1 MGVGV
6 PCLSM
11 LRETPLRRRLP
22 GVSNESIRRS
32 SSDWLPTLAVVDRDA
47 GPLRETLS
55 LLNHSSH
62 RGILI
67 RVQATVAFACAV
79 NSAELK
85 SDVAICTGVHPAS
98 KAATKVARPLGSA
111 AR

>member
-1 MGVGV
+1 MGV
-6 PCLSM
+6 PCLLM
-11 LRETPLRRRLP
+11 LREGLLGRRLP
-22 GVSNESIRRS
+22 GVSCESIRQS
-32 SSDWLPTLAVVDRDA
+32 VSDGLFRLAVVDRDA

-85 SDVAICTGVHPAS
+85 SDVATCTGVHPAS